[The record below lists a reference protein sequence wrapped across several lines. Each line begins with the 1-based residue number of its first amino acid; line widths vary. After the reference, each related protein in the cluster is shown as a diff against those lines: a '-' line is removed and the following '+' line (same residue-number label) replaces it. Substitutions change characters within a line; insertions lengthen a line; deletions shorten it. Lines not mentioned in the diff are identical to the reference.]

1 MNYRIKKGW
10 RGDIGLYVYMRWNAF
25 RYRDLAYSWRVWRI
39 SHRSVRFSLSLSLF
53 PIISFLAYQI
63 VFSSHTVRRSRH
75 ATETNSLSYGS
86 DETSNPKVELKFH
99 GRVLPATINDV
110 FLPHSLLPLIFSLLL
125 LLSRE
130 CARSMCVRG
139 VFRCGED
146 RRGTLNHRPIPSPR
160 WIVHLYTRT
169 PFALPFG
176 LCSSLSRVSRFAL
189 AICLRRTP
197 FSLSPLPFR
206 IGGDCRGSLSISE
219 RTEKQLGRSG
229 VLVSERVAYYTYN
242 SWRNHVAN
250 VPFLSYLYLVRI
262 LRRLFHSWRL

>member
-1 MNYRIKKGW
+1 MTG
-10 RGDIGLYVYMRWNAF
+10 
-25 RYRDLAYSWRVWRI
+25 RYRALRLYALERVPLSRPRVFMARLKDF
-39 SHRSVRFSLSLSLF
+39 SSERETLSLSLSDYLF
-53 PIISFLAYQI
+53 LSLPNCLLVA
-63 VFSSHTVRRSRH
+63 HTVRRSRH

-160 WIVHLYTRT
+160 
-169 PFALPFG
+169 
-176 LCSSLSRVSRFAL
+176 
-189 AICLRRTP
+189 
-197 FSLSPLPFR
+197 
-206 IGGDCRGSLSISE
+206 
-219 RTEKQLGRSG
+219 
-229 VLVSERVAYYTYN
+229 
-242 SWRNHVAN
+242 
-250 VPFLSYLYLVRI
+250 
-262 LRRLFHSWRL
+262 